1 MAHPARPGTAPPRR
15 PPSLARRLGGRW
27 DLARSLRGGP
37 RLPRLGAPASPTVR
51 ALSVP
56 RPPAPRGAH
65 LHAVHAVHATPALLA
80 LRGTETAGQTEP
92 DRGPRENTSP
102 RHTHLIAFGSPGALQ
117 RQERGEGSPETGLI
131 LPPGVASL
139 PAPLGQGWQVP
150 PAPASVLDPSPRGA
164 APAPGDAPQVCAHSP
179 SPRGPLFLPTG
190 SKREWALVRP
200 PAQAALSTPGT
211 PGAAGWGRGDA
222 PSFPGSRQVP
232 GPRAGPGAQRG
243 FVRHPGRVAH
253 PPPGL
258 PLPGPAV
265 KAPALLRGLLVTRV
279 PQELSGAWGHRPW
292 LGSRSWDFAGQAPAR
307 P

>member
-37 RLPRLGAPASPTVR
+37 RLPRLGAPASPAVR

-80 LRGTETAGQTEP
+80 LRGTETAGQTEL

-150 PAPASVLDPSPRGA
+150 PAPASVLDPVPARGCSGSGRRAPSLRPLTFSPRPPFSPYRQQEGMGVGE
-164 APAPGDAPQVCAHSP
+164 APRPRPRSAPRAPRARPGGGGETHLHS
-179 SPRGPLFLPTG
+179 
-190 SKREWALVRP
+190 LVADR
-200 PAQAALSTPGT
+200 S
-211 PGAAGWGRGDA
+211 
-222 PSFPGSRQVP
+222 QVP
-232 GPRAGPGAQRG
+232 GPALEHKGASLG
-243 FVRHPGRVAH
+243 TLGGRPTHRLASH
-253 PPPGL
+253 C
-258 PLPGPAV
+258 
-265 KAPALLRGLLVTRV
+265 PAL
-279 PQELSGAWGHRPW
+279 P
-292 LGSRSWDFAGQAPAR
+292 
-307 P
+307 